1 MVRAVLTPRQRM
13 QDKDCVDAI
22 QRLAKII
29 SGFAHADTTPIK
41 KPLLHTPL
49 RAQAAMAAAK
59 NDRVDAN

>member
-1 MVRAVLTPRQRM
+1 M